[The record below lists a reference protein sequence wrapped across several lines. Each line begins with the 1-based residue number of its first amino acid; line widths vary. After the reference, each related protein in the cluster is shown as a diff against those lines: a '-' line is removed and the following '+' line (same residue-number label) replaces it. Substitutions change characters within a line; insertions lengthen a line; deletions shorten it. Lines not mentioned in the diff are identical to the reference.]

1 MRHVHEWPPM
11 QQGEAK
17 KASTRHLWNYVQQH
31 GRWVETLYPGADNYL
46 AINRANS
53 ARAELNRRI
62 NTRDNAL
69 NRN

>member
-1 MRHVHEWPPM
+1 V
-11 QQGEAK
+11 G
-17 KASTRHLWNYVQQH
+17 
-31 GRWVETLYPGADNYL
+31 TLYPGADNYL

-62 NTRDNAL
+62 NPTDNAA

>member
-1 MRHVHEWPPM
+1 M

-17 KASTRHLWNYVQQH
+17 KASTQHLWNYVQQH

-62 NTRDNAL
+62 NTTDNAL

>member
-1 MRHVHEWPPM
+1 M

-31 GRWVETLYPGADNYL
+31 GRWVETLYSGADNYL

-62 NTRDNAL
+62 NTTDNAL
-69 NRN
+69 YRN